1 LQCVRRFHELN
12 CRRISLVCQV
22 YYAQNK
28 APP

>member
-22 YYAQNK
+22 YYVH
-28 APP
+28 